1 MQELI
6 LESIQLLFSDDK
18 RYASKVEEIQLK
30 KVDTKERK
38 TDAETV
44 KILTATGCFTKN
56 EIRKFM
62 NYDELPIGGDEI
74 ATGVGGA
81 NFTLGQDDIEK
92 INKLSASIKSDY
104 EAQ

>member
-1 MQELI
+1 
-6 LESIQLLFSDDK
+6 
-18 RYASKVEEIQLK
+18 
-30 KVDTKERK
+30 
-38 TDAETV
+38 
-44 KILTATGCFTKN
+44 
-56 EIRKFM
+56 M
-62 NYDELPIGGDEI
+62 NYDELPVGGDEI